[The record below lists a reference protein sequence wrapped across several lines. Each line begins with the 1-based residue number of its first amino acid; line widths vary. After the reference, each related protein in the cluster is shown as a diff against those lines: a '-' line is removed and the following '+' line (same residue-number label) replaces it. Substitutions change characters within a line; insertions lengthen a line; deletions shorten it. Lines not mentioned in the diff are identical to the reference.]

1 MATRKEYF
9 ADKITDYLAEL
20 NKVNINAQA
29 YEFNQDDYRKY
40 LNEWDDLLNALR
52 DCSNEFAKENLK

>member
-1 MATRKEYF
+1 MATRREYF
-9 ADKITDYLAEL
+9 ADKITNYLAEL
-20 NKVNINAQA
+20 NKLNLNAQA

-52 DCSNEFAKENLK
+52 EYSTEFAKENLK